1 MNFCKEAKK
10 VGESKII
17 PSGKDVIY
25 FSSPLKRPRQTAEQI
40 LAKEDFERIQLVF

>member
-40 LAKEDFERIQLVF
+40 LAKKDFERVQ